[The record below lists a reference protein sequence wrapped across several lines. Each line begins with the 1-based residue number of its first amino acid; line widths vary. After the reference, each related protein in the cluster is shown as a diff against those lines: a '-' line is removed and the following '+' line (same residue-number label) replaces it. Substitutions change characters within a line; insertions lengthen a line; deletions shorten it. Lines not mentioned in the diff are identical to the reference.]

1 MCILT
6 LTGLLLMETKVFVKN
21 IFNALK
27 PKRRV
32 VPLELNVE
40 NFWQAVKNSQKP
52 VFVEFYS
59 DTCVYCGR
67 MLTTLEKFGTDF
79 SDDVNIAKFN
89 VGLDPEGKVVIPFKI
104 RSVPTLIFFKNGNAV
119 EEKVGITGYHQ
130 LKEMFE
136 K

>member
-1 MCILT
+1 
-6 LTGLLLMETKVFVKN
+6 MEKRLFVKN
-21 IFNALK
+21 IFNAIK

-32 VPLELNVE
+32 QPLELNVD

-59 DTCVYCGR
+59 DTCIYCGR
-67 MLTTLEKFGTDF
+67 MLSTLEKFGTDF

-89 VGLDPEGKVVIPFKI
+89 VGRDTEGKIVIPFKI
-104 RSVPTLIFFKNGNAV
+104 RSVPTLIFFKNGVAV
-119 EEKVGITGYHQ
+119 EEKTGLTGYNQ
-130 LKEMFE
+130 LQEMLQ